1 MLFNFFQIRYWIFSG
16 YLVPVLISVVSG
28 AVVSYHVEGAIEYA
42 KNLETSHKV
51 TESIGDLAV
60 LIQRMSTNVR
70 GYLIEKN
77 STSLNSYNQAKFKYE
92 KSFQNLQDLIADEK
106 QQDSLQEIGELV
118 RQINSYNQD
127 LIELVNQDKTTE
139 ALQKWRSGE
148 ARKLSEQISE
158 KLDAFRSREEE
169 IVATARQAQE
179 DDLNE
184 LVRIVWMTTGIS
196 LLAVL
201 GIGILIISIIVKKIN
216 QEASAIAS
224 AASEIATTVEQ
235 QERLVIQQ
243 AASVN
248 QTTTSIDE
256 LGASSRQ
263 SAEQAAAASL
273 GASQVLVLASG
284 GNNNLKQQNSLKDKI
299 GRVQAQIMRLSEHLT
314 QIYSIT
320 NLVSDVANQTNMLA
334 LNASVEAVRAGE
346 HGKGFGVVAVEI
358 RKLADQ
364 SRKSAEK
371 INSLI
376 IDIQNATSST
386 VIVTAEGT
394 QAVENIVEAIND
406 VAVNIQQISLN
417 AQQQATAIQQI
428 VEAMNALNEAAQ
440 ESTGGIAQTK
450 IGTQQLNQTAL
461 HLRDMI

>member
-1 MLFNFFQIRYWIFSG
+1 MIFKFFQIRYWIFIG
-16 YLVPVLISVVSG
+16 YLVPIKISVITGLIISN
-28 AVVSYHVEGAIEYA
+28 HVESAIEYSENLNKYYVIA
-42 KNLETSHKV
+42 EDIGNLEIKV
-51 TESIGDLAV
+51 QRI
-60 LIQRMSTNVR
+60 LINVR
-70 GYLIEKN
+70 GYLIQKN
-77 STSLNSYNQAKFKYE
+77 INSLKEYKKAQTNYE
-92 KSFQNLQDLIADEK
+92 SIGNNLQVLIQDEG
-106 QQDSLQEIGELV
+106 QRQTLQEINQLVGELNV
-118 RQINSYNQD
+118 YNQELINLVDTNQEEVAIQKWMTGESRD
-127 LIELVNQDKTTE
+127 LSEKIADKFDFFRDREQELVKIARETQD
-139 ALQKWRSGE
+139 R
-148 ARKLSEQISE
+148 
-158 KLDAFRSREEE
+158 
-169 IVATARQAQE
+169 
-179 DDLNE
+179 DLHE
-184 LVRIVWMTTGIS
+184 LVKIVWITTGIS
-196 LLAVL
+196 LFAVL

-216 QEASAIAS
+216 QEASFIAS
-224 AASEIATTVEQ
+224 AASQIATTIEE
-235 QERLVIQQ
+235 QERLAIQQ

-263 SAEQAAAASL
+263 SAEQAQAASN
-273 GASQVLVLASG
+273 GANQVLVLANG
-284 GNNNLKQQNSLKDKI
+284 DRQTKHHSLKDKI
-299 GRVQAQIMRLSEHLT
+299 GKIQAQIMRLSEHLS
-314 QIYSIT
+314 QISTIT
-320 NLVSDVANQTNMLA
+320 NMVSDVANQTNMLA

-386 VIVTAEGT
+386 VIVTEEGT
-394 QAVENIVEAIND
+394 QSVENIVEAIND

-440 ESTGGIAQTK
+440 ETTGGISQTK

>member
-1 MLFNFFQIRYWIFSG
+1 MFKFSQIRYWIFAG
-16 YLVPVLISVVSG
+16 YLVPVVISVISG
-28 AVVSYHVEGAIEYA
+28 IIISNHIEGTIEYA
-42 KNLETSHKV
+42 KKLTNSYMITTKLGNLGISV
-51 TESIGDLAV
+51 
-60 LIQRMSTNVR
+60 QRMSSSVR
-70 GYLIEKN
+70 GYLIQK
-77 STSLNSYNQAKFKYE
+77 STSSLTGYNKAKINYESSANNLHKIIQDERQKENFQELSELVTELILYNQE
-92 KSFQNLQDLIADEK
+92 LINLVEA
-106 QQDSLQEIGELV
+106 
-118 RQINSYNQD
+118 NQ
-127 LIELVNQDKTTE
+127 TE
-139 ALQKWRSGE
+139 AAIQKWRSG
-148 ARKLSEQISE
+148 RGRDLSNQITE
-158 KLDAFRSREEE
+158 KFDVFKQREEE
-169 IVATARQAQE
+169 IVQTSKKQQEEDLRQLA
-179 DDLNE
+179 N
-184 LVRIVWMTTGIS
+184 IVWMTTAIS

-216 QEASAIAS
+216 QEANTIAS
-224 AASEIATTVEQ
+224 AANEIAITIEEQ
-235 QERLVIQQ
+235 EKLAMQQ
-243 AASVN
+243 GTSVN

-263 SAEQAAAASL
+263 SAEQAQAAST
-273 GASQVLVLASG
+273 GANQVLILASG
-284 GNNNLKQQNSLKDKI
+284 EQNIKNHNLKDKI
-299 GRVQAQIMRLSEHLT
+299 DKIKSQIMRLSEHLS
-314 QIYSIT
+314 QISTIT

-386 VIVTAEGT
+386 VIVTEEGT

-417 AQQQATAIQQI
+417 AQQQATAIQQ
-428 VEAMNALNEAAQ
+428 VGQAMNALNEAAQ
-440 ESTGGIAQTK
+440 ETTGGISQTK
-450 IGTQQLNQTAL
+450 ISTQQLNQTAL